1 MVDIR
6 VVVVDPIYPEN
17 LGYIA
22 RAIGNF
28 EGEELVRVRGCEV
41 TGKARERATHSI
53 PVLEASRRVET
64 LDEALDGVGLA
75 IGATARR
82 TEDPKA
88 HHRETLTP
96 IELREHLEGVEG
108 TVALVLGREDKGLDN
123 EELARMDLAVAIPAP
138 GKKSLN
144 IGHAAAV
151 LLYALNAQGEGR
163 RLEETE
169 GRPLAGQE
177 ELSRLHAA
185 FEQLLDAI
193 DHPDHQRFR
202 ATSMFRRLVG
212 RAAPSTWEFHRLM
225 GVLTQTLRR
234 LGQPFEEE

>member
-1 MVDIR
+1 MVEVR

-28 EGEELVRVRGCEV
+28 EGESLVRVRGCEV

-64 LDEALDGVGLA
+64 LDEALEGVGLA
-75 IGATARR
+75 VGATARR
-82 TEDPKA
+82 TDDPKA

-96 IELREHLEGVEG
+96 EELRERLQEVEG
-108 TVALVLGREDKGLDN
+108 TVAIVLGREDKGLDN
-123 EELARMDLAVAIPAP
+123 EELARCDLAVAIPAP
-138 GKKSLN
+138 GKRSLN

-151 LLYALNAQGEGR
+151 LLYVLRAQGEGR
-163 RLEETE
+163 RLEEIE
-169 GRPLAGQE
+169 GRPLAGHP

-202 ATSMFRRLVG
+202 AASMFRRLVG

-234 LGQPFEEE
+234 LGEPFEEE

>member
-1 MVDIR
+1 MVDVRI
-6 VVVVDPIYPEN
+6 VAVDPIYPEN

-28 EGEELVRVRGCEV
+28 QGEGLVRVRGCKV

-53 PVLEASRRVET
+53 PILEASRRVET
-64 LDEALDGVGLA
+64 LDEALEGAALA

-82 TEDPKA
+82 TDDPKM

-96 IELREHLEGVEG
+96 VELRERLAGVEG

-151 LLYALNAQGEGR
+151 LLYVLKAQGTGQ
-163 RLEETE
+163 RLDEIE
-169 GRPLAGQE
+169 GRPLAGHP
-177 ELSRLHAA
+177 ELSRLHSA
-185 FEQLLDAI
+185 FEQLLSAI

-202 ATSMFRRLVG
+202 AASMFRRLIG